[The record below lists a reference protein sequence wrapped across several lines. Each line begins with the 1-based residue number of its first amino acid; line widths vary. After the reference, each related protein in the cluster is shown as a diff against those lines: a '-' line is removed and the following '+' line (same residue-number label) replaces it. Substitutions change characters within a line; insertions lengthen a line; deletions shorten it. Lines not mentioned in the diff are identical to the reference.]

1 MCFVAIHFIQHY
13 NKTKGEKMVLD
24 AEIIGKNIRKIRKS
38 ANKSQ
43 EAFAEKLEVSTRTVS
58 NIENGVV
65 VPSLQTVANIS
76 ENFNCSV
83 DSIIRKD

>member
-1 MCFVAIHFIQHY
+1 MRFVAIRFIQQY

-38 ANKSQ
+38 ANESQ
-43 EAFAEKLEVSTRTVS
+43 ETFAEKLEVSTRSVS
-58 NIENGVV
+58 NIENGAV

-83 DSIIRKD
+83 DSIIRKG

>member
-1 MCFVAIHFIQHY
+1 ML
-13 NKTKGEKMVLD
+13 LD
-24 AEIIGKNIRKIRKS
+24 AEIIGKNIREIRKF

-58 NIENGVV
+58 NIENGIV

-76 ENFNCSV
+76 ESFNCSI
-83 DSIIRKD
+83 DYIIRKD

>member
-1 MCFVAIHFIQHY
+1 MRFVEKYSYTQY

-38 ANKSQ
+38 ANKTQ
-43 EAFAEKLEVSTRTVS
+43 EAFADKLEVSTRTVS

>member
-1 MCFVAIHFIQHY
+1 MRFVAIRFIQQY

-24 AEIIGKNIRKIRKS
+24 AEIIGKNIWKIRKS
-38 ANKSQ
+38 ANESQ
-43 EAFAEKLEVSTRTVS
+43 ETFAAKLEVSTRSVS
-58 NIENGVV
+58 NIENGAV

-83 DSIIRKD
+83 DSIIRKG